1 MLYVWYEDSKL
12 TTDEICAIFLK
23 SLGYKDPKDNVPGSM
38 LIHKYK
44 DKYNFTNQI
53 FVEVAHRP
61 NTCYIFE
68 KEIQNSLK
76 TRLVLYF

>member
-44 DKYNFTNQI
+44 DKYNFTN
-53 FVEVAHRP
+53 
-61 NTCYIFE
+61 
-68 KEIQNSLK
+68 
-76 TRLVLYF
+76 